1 MKLITHPTSLLAA
14 LVAAMLATGVATAAA
29 SDGSAGVRPVGH
41 TVKSIDVRGSAQGE
55 HRKVDVHLWY
65 PARRR
70 DASASVSYTHL
81 TLPTTP
87 YV

>member
-55 HRKVDVHLWY
+55 HRKVDVHLGT
-65 PARRR
+65 PLVAAMPPLRPGPST
-70 DASASVSYTHL
+70 DLHCMAL
-81 TLPTTP
+81 T
-87 YV
+87 